1 MEQRSNTEK
10 MAAYMRLIKRE
21 INGAVSESMERRGI
35 HYPCN
40 WGVSLHVV
48 RRAAATFAP
57 DHPFARFLCGQQ
69 LRELRL
75 ASYVIADPEAVTADE
90 LDFWGASVTNVELA
104 ENLAFS
110 LLSRTRLAGPLLGR
124 VGPPPTPQAVRPSPL
139 RAVGRRK
146 RPPPPGRGGG
156 LGVGAAGV
164 LAHVDR
170 GEERAKVQAEGGAPR
185 GGGGGEPP
193 IEDGGAEC
201 QSPLHGTASFLD
213 LVKYSLRT

>member
-110 LLSRTRLAGPLLGR
+110 LLSRTRLAGPLLER
-124 VGPPPTPQAVRPSPL
+124 WCTPEAPEALRYCALLALARMKTLTPGERDEALACAARFAEEDNPALVRQAASLL
-139 RAVGRRK
+139 REK
-146 RPPPPGRGGG
+146 
-156 LGVGAAGV
+156 LT
-164 LAHVDR
+164 
-170 GEERAKVQAEGGAPR
+170 GEEE
-185 GGGGGEPP
+185 
-193 IEDGGAEC
+193 
-201 QSPLHGTASFLD
+201 
-213 LVKYSLRT
+213 

>member
-1 MEQRSNTEK
+1 MEQRSNAEK

-21 INGAVSESMERRGI
+21 INGAVSESMEQRGI

-57 DHPFARFLCGQQ
+57 DHAFARFLCGQQ

-75 ASYVIADPEAVTADE
+75 ASYAIADPQAVTAEE

-110 LLSRTRLAGPLLGR
+110 LLSRTRLAATVMERWCRPEAPELLCYCALLTLAR
-124 VGPPPTPQAVRPSPL
+124 NRQLS
-139 RAVGRRK
+139 
-146 RPPPPGRGGG
+146 
-156 LGVGAAGV
+156 AA
-164 LAHVDR
+164 
-170 GEERAKVQAEGGAPR
+170 ERAEALACAARFSEEGHPALIRQA
-185 GGGGGEPP
+185 
-193 IEDGGAEC
+193 
-201 QSPLHGTASFLD
+201 ASNLQEA
-213 LVKYSLRT
+213 LSEEELA